1 MADKDYLAGR
11 VRELAQRTW
20 QNDFLTHTA
29 FLTLAEQARI
39 RGIAGYGAA
48 ALPVTGDGQCLT
60 GALAGVPFVLYGGFE
75 EAERRVLCFL
85 PSYLEA
91 EDFAMSAG
99 ETVSCIEVRPLNVR
113 FADKLTHRDFLGALM
128 NLGLERDQ
136 IGDIVVRRGGEGEEQ
151 AKSGGTDCAYIFAIS
166 DAAEVICSELTRV
179 KHTSV
184 MGKVVPAGECV
195 VRPAFEIREGSVAS
209 ERLDAVLAF
218 VFRLSRQ
225 AAQDKVAAE
234 EVFVDGVTAS
244 SAGMSLKTGSRVSLR
259 GCGKFVYEGELHE
272 TRKGR
277 CFVRVK
283 LFV

>member
-1 MADKDYLAGR
+1 
-11 VRELAQRTW
+11 
-20 QNDFLTHTA
+20 
-29 FLTLAEQARI
+29 
-39 RGIAGYGAA
+39 
-48 ALPVTGDGQCLT
+48 
-60 GALAGVPFVLYGGFE
+60 
-75 EAERRVLCFL
+75 
-85 PSYLEA
+85 
-91 EDFAMSAG
+91 
-99 ETVSCIEVRPLNVR
+99 
-113 FADKLTHRDFLGALM
+113 
-128 NLGLERDQ
+128 
-136 IGDIVVRRGGEGEEQ
+136 
-151 AKSGGTDCAYIFAIS
+151 
-166 DAAEVICSELTRV
+166 
-179 KHTSV
+179 